1 MKIKQKLLVVA
12 LGTALMTPAA
22 VWAGEVED
30 LKAGMQKMMERI
42 DQLEAQKGSA
52 GKPAVTSGNK
62 NVRLSLS
69 GQVNRGLLFVDDG
82 EETEVHNV
90 DNDASSTRIRFIGE
104 ADASD
109 TLTVGAAIEVQLE
122 SNSTAD
128 VNQLTTSS
136 GAGTDNFTQRRL
148 EVYFSDKNLGKLWL
162 GQGWTASEGTSE
174 EDLSGTALAG
184 YSDTDLL
191 AGGQIFRNAD
201 NTLALTENNGK
212 ALNVKSAFTNMDGLG
227 RNDRVRYDTPSF
239 GGFTLATSLT
249 QGEAKDVVVKYKA
262 GYEGVKVA
270 AALAYVDLDSTD
282 VEDQVNGSVSLLLDG
297 GLNATFAAG
306 SQSTADNRDP
316 SFYYTKLGYKMGVHA
331 FSVDYHRSDDTLSG
345 AAAVGDEATS
355 YGAQYVRTIKDWST
369 EAYVGIRNYELDRT
383 GSDFQDVL
391 GVLAGAR
398 VKF

>member
-1 MKIKQKLLVVA
+1 MQIKQKLLVVA

-42 DQLEAQKGSA
+42 DHLEAQKGSD

-62 NVRLSLS
+62 KVRLSLS

-122 SNSTAD
+122 SNSTAS
-128 VNQLTTSS
+128 VNQNTTSS
-136 GAGTDNFTQRRL
+136 GEGPDNFTQRRL
-148 EVYFSDKNLGKLWL
+148 EVYFADKNLGKLWL
-162 GQGWTASEGTSE
+162 GQGWTASEGSSE

-184 YSDTDLL
+184 YSDTDIL

-201 NTLALTENNGK
+201 NTLSTT
-212 ALNVKSAFTNMDGLG
+212 NVKSAFTNMDGLG
-227 RNDRVRYDTPSF
+227 RTDRIRYDTPSIA
-239 GGFTLATSLT
+239 GFTLATSLT
-249 QGEAKDVVVKYKA
+249 QGEAKDVAVKYKT
-262 GYEGVKVA
+262 GYEGLKVA
-270 AALAYVDLDSTD
+270 AILAYADPDSTD
-282 VEDQVNGSVSLLLDG
+282 VEDQVNGSISVLLDG

-316 SFYYTKLGYKMGVHA
+316 SFYYTKLGYKMGDHA

-355 YGAQYVRTIKDWST
+355 YGAQYVRTLKDWST